1 MCGAGCVYIVLPQ
14 QRKERHD
21 TVIIIKNKSNVKII
35 SLDIDFAFVR
45 LNDTH
50 E

>member
-14 QRKERHD
+14 QKKERHD
-21 TVIIIKNKSNVKII
+21 TVIIIKNKSNEEYK
-35 SLDIDFAFVR
+35 SSCKNYR